1 MLEDVSRTPNRLKM
15 THNKN
20 ICILLQTSRFGDTIL
35 RGGYGIRDQLQ
46 NPAHVLYDDVREK
59 ILTIQEIF
67 SKSPSRL
74 VVIATNESHS
84 KPLQK

>member
-20 ICILLQTSRFGDTIL
+20 ICILLKCSQFGDTIL

-46 NPAHVLYDDVREK
+46 NPAHVLGTIYDAFNAVSVK
-59 ILTIQEIF
+59 G
-67 SKSPSRL
+67 L
-74 VVIATNESHS
+74 V
-84 KPLQK
+84 P